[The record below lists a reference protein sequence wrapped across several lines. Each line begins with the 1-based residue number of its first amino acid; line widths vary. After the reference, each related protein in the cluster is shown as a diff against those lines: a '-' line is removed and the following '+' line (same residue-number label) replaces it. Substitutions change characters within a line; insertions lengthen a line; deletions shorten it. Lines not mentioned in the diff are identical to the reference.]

1 MIYRIIAILFILT
14 SAVMP
19 ILLVKGSTSDADKK
33 LENEEQRRYLE
44 EWRKRK
50 GRNKKWKE
58 NY

>member
-14 SAVMP
+14 SVVMP

-33 LENEEQRRYLE
+33 LENEEQMRYLE

-50 GRNKKWKE
+50 GKNKK
-58 NY
+58 